1 MFRST
6 TVWRTAGDYELA
18 LDPWAG
24 PKPVLRC
31 RRAAGREVKKVP
43 AALKDDPVVR
53 ELTALAEWIGDH
65 AARALS
71 SVESWMTQSLPVP
84 AALIREVWPDP
95 YWRRALRYA
104 VIAPSDG
111 SGGGI
116 AVARAGVLVGVGAR
130 AGGALVVRGLDGA
143 ERELDD
149 DVVVIPHP
157 VLLDPRGSGLLER
170 WRDVLGPLGGEQ
182 GIEQLNRAVYVRPD
196 CSPALGALT
205 THQEMAVF
213 QGVVHESGAR
223 FEALVRRF
231 GGRIGGERAGFSF
244 GHQGRSYGMVAELRH
259 QGPAAPVTLHGF
271 RFTDCAG
278 RHGSGAYDTVPRP
291 VWSEGIRA
299 VASLYDGRD
308 APVSGPVGSLPDDAG
323 SAYQAFLVACAEY
336 AAAGAPEAGPAKPRR
351 AAGASELLDAGAVLA
366 GEAGPGEEVLAARR
380 HGSSLLEDGGCFVRL
395 VVARAVEAEDAVA
408 RALGLVPEAGGAAA
422 VGRVPVRPLDLLSR
436 ICGAHPELARE
447 AMGLLAPLRACARTA
462 ETKPGRAATDLRS
475 SLEKLTAPHPELLP
489 YALDEGARI
498 VAAAG
503 SVAMARPL
511 YAGARAAE
519 QRLGGVDEGAL
530 RALVSE
536 FRGLGVVDEK
546 LLGKYRTELAARSS
560 AGEAYESWRLLVL
573 EWLREESRT
582 PASSVRDGVTH
593 VRGRQVPRSFAGELA
608 EGVAGS
614 LEADDT
620 NTEIFHLLLRHG
632 GLEEAAASVWEAWA
646 APLARDLAEH
656 ADTAGYLRTHLPEAP
671 GSSAA
676 AKTAAAAAWL
686 GLMARVGLLDEF
698 TGGAEP
704 DAVEAAKGADAWL
717 TSFFG
722 RYAGLRLPVAG
733 LEPVVASV
741 AARMRAVGATREPLL
756 ALGSRSLGGDFW
768 GVGMDLGLLALM
780 KRVGM
785 PLGEPEGE
793 QGVFALQWIQ
803 RRGTAGVESVLADPV
818 FQHAIRGELTGSVRG
833 SLGYTVTRHCLTPF
847 PKVTKRVA
855 ALEPLRELMAG
866 ILDERVRWVR
876 EGGPDGGPSG
886 LFALQDLLLH
896 VEPFVVAGA
905 AKPFAAQVR
914 EALAVEPAG
923 LLADALRGCCGTQG
937 DGSDRAASCELREVS
952 VDRARELLASVDDAV
967 RDRHAR
973 AVAVEPG
980 TRRSRFLDF
989 RPGSEFARDLLPV
1002 VEKALPEITD
1012 DACRVSALG
1021 LVQGVLWCE
1030 TWQATLRR
1038 LMR

>member
-6 TVWRTAGDYELA
+6 AVWRAAGEYELA

-43 AALKDDPVVR
+43 TALKDDPVVR

-71 SVESWMTQSLPVP
+71 NVESWMTQSLPVP

-104 VIAPSDG
+104 VIAPSDE
-111 SGGGI
+111 SGGAI
-116 AVARAGVLVGVGAR
+116 DVARAGVLTEVVAR
-130 AGGALVVRGLDGA
+130 PGGALVVRGLDGA
-143 ERELDD
+143 ERELGADI
-149 DVVVIPHP
+149 VVIPHP

-170 WRDVLGPLGGEQ
+170 WQDVLGPLGGEQ
-182 GIEQLNRAVYVRPD
+182 GIEQVNRAVYARPD
-196 CSPALGALT
+196 CSPAPGARPA
-205 THQEMAVF
+205 HQGMTVF
-213 QGVVHESGAR
+213 QNAVHESGAR

-244 GHQGRSYGMVAELRH
+244 GHRGRAYGLVADLRH

-271 RFTDCAG
+271 RFTDCSG
-278 RHGSGAYDTVPRP
+278 RHGAGAYDVVPRP

-299 VASLYDGRD
+299 AATLYDGRD
-308 APVSGPVGSLPDDAG
+308 GPVSGSAGSPPDDAG

-336 AAAGAPEAGPAKPRR
+336 AAAGAPDAGPGKPMR
-351 AAGASELLDAGAVLA
+351 AAGTGELLDAGAVLA
-366 GEAGPGEEVLAARR
+366 GEAGPGEEVLAARH
-380 HGSSLLEDGGCFVRL
+380 HGSTLFEDGGCFVRL
-395 VVARAVEAEDAVA
+395 VVGRAVEAEDAVA
-408 RALGLVPEAGGAAA
+408 RALGLVPESGGPVP

-436 ICGAHPELARE
+436 VCGAHPELARE

-462 ETKPGRAATDLRS
+462 ETKPGRAAADLRS
-475 SLEKLTAPHPELLP
+475 SLQKLTAPHPELLP

-511 YAGARAAE
+511 YAAARTAE

-530 RALVSE
+530 RELVSE
-536 FRGLGVVDEK
+536 FRELGVVDEK
-546 LLGKYRTELAARSS
+546 LLGTYRTELAARSS
-560 AGEAYESWRLLVL
+560 AGEAYESWRQLVRD
-573 EWLREESRT
+573 WLREESRT
-582 PASSVRDGVTH
+582 PVSSARDGVTH
-593 VRGRQVPRSFAGELA
+593 VRGRNVPRSFAGELT

-620 NTEIFHLLLRHG
+620 NTEIFHLLLRHRG
-632 GLEEAAASVWEAWA
+632 FEEVSASVWEAWA
-646 APLARDLAEH
+646 APLERDLAEH
-656 ADTAGYLRTHLPEAP
+656 ADTAKCLRSHLPKP
-671 GSSAA
+671 RGSSAA
-676 AKTAAAAAWL
+676 AKTAAAEAWL
-686 GLMARVGLLDEF
+686 RLMARVGLLEEF

-704 DAVEAAKGADAWL
+704 DAVEAAKAADAWL

-722 RYAGLRLPVAG
+722 QYAGLRLPVAG
-733 LEPVVASV
+733 LEPVVAAV
-741 AARMRAVGATREPLL
+741 AARMRAAGAARGPLL
-756 ALGSRSLGGDFW
+756 ALRSRSLGGDFW

-780 KRVGM
+780 KSMGM
-785 PLGEPEGE
+785 PLGELEDE

-803 RRGTAGVESVLADPV
+803 RRGTAGVEPVLADPV
-818 FQHAIRGELTGSVRG
+818 FQHGIRGELTGSVRG

-855 ALEPLRELMAG
+855 ALEPLRELMTG
-866 ILDERVRWVR
+866 ILDERVRRVR
-876 EGGPDGGPSG
+876 DRKPDAGAAG
-886 LFALQDLLLH
+886 LFAVQDLLLH

-923 LLADALRGCCGTQG
+923 VLADALRGCCRTRGAA
-937 DGSDRAASCELREVS
+937 SDRVAPCGLRDVS
-952 VDRARELLASVDDAV
+952 VGHARELLAAVDDAV
-967 RDRHAR
+967 RDRHVR

-989 RPGSEFARDLLPV
+989 RPGSEFARDLMPV
-1002 VEKALPEITD
+1002 VEKTLPEIAD
-1012 DACRVSALG
+1012 DSCRASALG
-1021 LVQGVLWCE
+1021 VVQGVLWCE
-1030 TWQATLRR
+1030 AWQASLRR
-1038 LMR
+1038 RLR

>member
-71 SVESWMTQSLPVP
+71 CVESWMTQSLPVP

-116 AVARAGVLVGVGAR
+116 DVARSGVLVGVGAR

-143 ERELDD
+143 ERELGD

-182 GIEQLNRAVYVRPD
+182 GIEQLSRAVYVRPD
-196 CSPALGALT
+196 CSPAPGALT

-271 RFTDCAG
+271 RFPDCAG

-351 AAGASELLDAGAVLA
+351 AAGASELLDAGAVLT
-366 GEAGPGEEVLAARR
+366 GEAGPGEEVLTARR
-380 HGSSLLEDGGCFVRL
+380 HGSSLFEDGGCFVRL
-395 VVARAVEAEDAVA
+395 VVARALEAEDAVA
-408 RALGLVPEAGGAAA
+408 RALGLVPEAGGAVP

-436 ICGAHPELARE
+436 VCGAHPELARE

-498 VAAAG
+498 LAAAG

-536 FRGLGVVDEK
+536 FRRLGVVDEK
-546 LLGKYRTELAARSS
+546 LLGKYGPSSRPVRRRVRRTRAGACSCSSGFARRAVPPPPPSGTGSRTFGGGRSRGRSPGSWRRGSPDRWRPTTPTPRSS
-560 AGEAYESWRLLVL
+560 TCCCVTAAWTRWRLPCG
-573 EWLREESRT
+573 R
-582 PASSVRDGVTH
+582 
-593 VRGRQVPRSFAGELA
+593 RGRR
-608 EGVAGS
+608 
-614 LEADDT
+614 
-620 NTEIFHLLLRHG
+620 R
-632 GLEEAAASVWEAWA
+632 W
-646 APLARDLAEH
+646 
-656 ADTAGYLRTHLPEAP
+656 
-671 GSSAA
+671 
-676 AKTAAAAAWL
+676 
-686 GLMARVGLLDEF
+686 
-698 TGGAEP
+698 
-704 DAVEAAKGADAWL
+704 
-717 TSFFG
+717 
-722 RYAGLRLPVAG
+722 
-733 LEPVVASV
+733 
-741 AARMRAVGATREPLL
+741 
-756 ALGSRSLGGDFW
+756 
-768 GVGMDLGLLALM
+768 
-780 KRVGM
+780 
-785 PLGEPEGE
+785 
-793 QGVFALQWIQ
+793 
-803 RRGTAGVESVLADPV
+803 RGTWPS
-818 FQHAIRGELTGSVRG
+818 
-833 SLGYTVTRHCLTPF
+833 TRT
-847 PKVTKRVA
+847 
-855 ALEPLRELMAG
+855 
-866 ILDERVRWVR
+866 
-876 EGGPDGGPSG
+876 
-886 LFALQDLLLH
+886 
-896 VEPFVVAGA
+896 
-905 AKPFAAQVR
+905 
-914 EALAVEPAG
+914 
-923 LLADALRGCCGTQG
+923 
-937 DGSDRAASCELREVS
+937 
-952 VDRARELLASVDDAV
+952 
-967 RDRHAR
+967 
-973 AVAVEPG
+973 
-980 TRRSRFLDF
+980 
-989 RPGSEFARDLLPV
+989 RPG
-1002 VEKALPEITD
+1002 I
-1012 DACRVSALG
+1012 
-1021 LVQGVLWCE
+1021 
-1030 TWQATLRR
+1030 
-1038 LMR
+1038 

>member
-71 SVESWMTQSLPVP
+71 CVESWMTQSLPVP

-116 AVARAGVLVGVGAR
+116 DVARSGVLVGVGAR

-143 ERELDD
+143 ERELGD

-182 GIEQLNRAVYVRPD
+182 GIEQLSRAVYVRPD
-196 CSPALGALT
+196 CSPAPGALT

-271 RFTDCAG
+271 RFPDCAG

-351 AAGASELLDAGAVLA
+351 AAGASELLDAGAVLT
-366 GEAGPGEEVLAARR
+366 GEAGPGEEVLTARR
-380 HGSSLLEDGGCFVRL
+380 HGSSLFEDGGCFVRL
-395 VVARAVEAEDAVA
+395 VVARALEAEDAVA
-408 RALGLVPEAGGAAA
+408 RALGLVPEAGGAVP

-436 ICGAHPELARE
+436 VCGAHPELARE

-498 VAAAG
+498 LAAAG

-536 FRGLGVVDEK
+536 FRRLGVVDEK
-546 LLGKYRTELAARSS
+546 LLGKYGPSSRPVRRRVRRTRAGACSCSSGFARRAVPPPPPSGTGSRTFGGGRSRGRSPGSWRRGSPDRWRPTTPTPRSRGPQGEGAADTGEGAQGRTPGGREVGHAVLRSW
-560 AGEAYESWRLLVL
+560 AGE
-573 EWLREESRT
+573 T
-582 PASSVRDGVTH
+582 
-593 VRGRQVPRSFAGELA
+593 
-608 EGVAGS
+608 
-614 LEADDT
+614 
-620 NTEIFHLLLRHG
+620 
-632 GLEEAAASVWEAWA
+632 
-646 APLARDLAEH
+646 
-656 ADTAGYLRTHLPEAP
+656 
-671 GSSAA
+671 
-676 AKTAAAAAWL
+676 
-686 GLMARVGLLDEF
+686 
-698 TGGAEP
+698 
-704 DAVEAAKGADAWL
+704 
-717 TSFFG
+717 
-722 RYAGLRLPVAG
+722 
-733 LEPVVASV
+733 
-741 AARMRAVGATREPLL
+741 
-756 ALGSRSLGGDFW
+756 
-768 GVGMDLGLLALM
+768 
-780 KRVGM
+780 
-785 PLGEPEGE
+785 
-793 QGVFALQWIQ
+793 IQ
-803 RRGTAGVESVLADPV
+803 RRRAGRGDTHAARRDSRAWASHGRPRTGSTRPGARGVSGGGPCRHSDTDRIFSQTARPLPPPVSVRPRPRPSPRRAHGPAVRQRQEGPCLRRDSLPQQLARVAHRQDADQPTGAQALQEGGEPLRRGDETGFRGRGDRQAEEVRDLADPV
-818 FQHAIRGELTGSVRG
+818 GPCPREFLPQLGVEDRAGPQLAPRRAVLPHLGHFLELEEQPPLQLLQRRPGLAGVG
-833 SLGYTVTRHCLTPF
+833 GI
-847 PKVTKRVA
+847 A
-855 ALEPLRELMAG
+855 AGVPLRAGADELQRAAQQTRAV
-866 ILDERVRWVR
+866 LEVVVDERLGDTRL
-876 EGGPDGGPSG
+876 GGQLVDPEPAHATACDHQGGRLQDGPSPV
-886 LFALQDLLLH
+886 LHPALLLSGSRATR
-896 VEPFVVAGA
+896 P
-905 AKPFAAQVR
+905 
-914 EALAVEPAG
+914 G
-923 LLADALRGCCGTQG
+923 L
-937 DGSDRAASCELREVS
+937 S
-952 VDRARELLASVDDAV
+952 VD
-967 RDRHAR
+967 
-973 AVAVEPG
+973 
-980 TRRSRFLDF
+980 
-989 RPGSEFARDLLPV
+989 
-1002 VEKALPEITD
+1002 
-1012 DACRVSALG
+1012 
-1021 LVQGVLWCE
+1021 
-1030 TWQATLRR
+1030 
-1038 LMR
+1038 